1 GDVRR
6 GAAADQAVAHHR
18 VAARSRGGLRRSLVR
33 RARVHLRAAAAP
45 VRSRPHRTRR
55 HDRDVGSGVGRTRT
69 RSSRRGA
76 ARLVSRERRAAGVDP
91 VGPASVS
98 VRVPHDGA
106 VAGTGTRRDHGV
118 HAAAGRRR
126 HRTDDDGHA
135 PVAGTGGGLRAP
147 REGRPGAQQPARH
160 PPARSMD
167 GHLHRAARRRHHV
180 ACVVPRRSGR
190 RGPAGARRRDGAPYS
205 GRRRLAAASRVAAA
219 GDRRLDGV
227 RVLGARPPARRDC
240 AGPRVT
246 LTYVTVTHG
255 NVAMENPFVYGE
267 VIPASAFV
275 DREDELDRLTNDL
288 LAGQKVFL
296 ISPRRY
302 GKSSLVRQALS
313 AAVRRRAVAVDV
325 TVSSYSSYV
334 GFLEGYARAL
344 LVAEARPDS
353 LRRWIRDL
361 LGPLRPELRI
371 DPGSRP
377 SISFPTVRTAR
388 DASRLAEAIFA
399 LPARI
404 AELRRKRLVVALD
417 EFQAINGFD
426 GHDVEHALRAAIQ
439 HQRQVGYVFSGSEPS
454 LMERMLARSRPF
466 YKAGPVMRLQKIPAD
481 RFASFVNERFTRTG
495 FKPDAGL
502 GAAI

>member
-1 GDVRR
+1 
-6 GAAADQAVAHHR
+6 
-18 VAARSRGGLRRSLVR
+18 
-33 RARVHLRAAAAP
+33 
-45 VRSRPHRTRR
+45 
-55 HDRDVGSGVGRTRT
+55 
-69 RSSRRGA
+69 
-76 ARLVSRERRAAGVDP
+76 
-91 VGPASVS
+91 
-98 VRVPHDGA
+98 
-106 VAGTGTRRDHGV
+106 
-118 HAAAGRRR
+118 
-126 HRTDDDGHA
+126 
-135 PVAGTGGGLRAP
+135 
-147 REGRPGAQQPARH
+147 
-160 PPARSMD
+160 
-167 GHLHRAARRRHHV
+167 
-180 ACVVPRRSGR
+180 
-190 RGPAGARRRDGAPYS
+190 
-205 GRRRLAAASRVAAA
+205 
-219 GDRRLDGV
+219 
-227 RVLGARPPARRDC
+227 
-240 AGPRVT
+240 
-246 LTYVTVTHG
+246 
-255 NVAMENPFVYGE
+255 MENPFVYGE

-353 LRRWIRDL
+353 LRAWIRDL

-404 AELRRKRLVVALD
+404 AERRRKRLVVALD

-502 GAAI
+502 GAAIVELAGNLPYDV